1 MQKARETTEENE
13 IRHRKLHEERKQAI
27 ANIEAETASLT
38 AQQQK
43 IARLSSEQRA
53 NMTDEEWV
61 ANLPEHHLAGYVG
74 VEDDIED
81 GSEADEEGE
90 GDKDLVG
97 VEDDDMYADEDAA
110 ADANNEEDDEDDNN
124 MEDAG
129 SDEEGEGGDGDK
141 DLAQAENKIASLAQ
155 KPSGHLHKT
164 SIRVD
169 PPLTTDGKKS
179 IEEAEKQLNEAKTD
193 YDKLKEKA
201 QDLEFKFKSAARIS
215 RHAREGKGESEDAY
229 YIAEK
234 NQRKAARHA
243 ENLAREAQ
251 RAAAK
256 QAAADKYNEVISTAN
271 AAASAGTKKPDA
283 PAAKTDKPA
292 AEKAP
297 AASKAQVE
305 KGETKVVKAKT
316 LVQE

>member
-1 MQKARETTEENE
+1 M
-13 IRHRKLHEERKQAI
+13 
-27 ANIEAETASLT
+27 
-38 AQQQK
+38 
-43 IARLSSEQRA
+43 SSEQRS
-53 NMTDEEWV
+53 NLTDEEWV

-81 GSEADEEGE
+81 GSEADEEDG

-110 ADANNEEDDEDDNN
+110 VDANNEEDDEDDNN

-129 SDEEGEGGDGDK
+129 SDEDNEDGGDK
-141 DLAQAENKIASLAQ
+141 DLAQAENNIASLAQ

-271 AAASAGTKKPDA
+271 AASSAGAKKPDG
-283 PAAKTDKPA
+283 PAAKTEKAPEKAADKPA
-292 AEKAP
+292 EK
-297 AASKAQVE
+297 AASKAQLE
-305 KGETKVVKAKT
+305 KGETKIVNSKT
-316 LVQE
+316 LK

>member
-1 MQKARETTEENE
+1 
-13 IRHRKLHEERKQAI
+13 
-27 ANIEAETASLT
+27 
-38 AQQQK
+38 
-43 IARLSSEQRA
+43 
-53 NMTDEEWV
+53 MTDEEWV

-292 AEKAP
+292 ADKAP

-316 LVQE
+316 LV